1 MQKPQRIGLAVLL
14 SLGVALASSAVGAGK
29 DLEATPQARAYRAL
43 LKAIDAGDYEA
54 YKKCMMAEAARDID
68 SQVKKMG
75 KTPKET
81 MGFFKAMEPTDIQFT
96 SLDVKGKKATL
107 TATGKSDGEINK
119 GTIELAEES
128 GQWKI
133 GKQSWTNAK

>member
-14 SLGVALASSAVGAGK
+14 SLGVAMATFAAGSGK
-29 DLEATPQARAYRAL
+29 DFEATPQARAYRAL

-54 YKKCMMAEAARDID
+54 YKKCMMADAAKDID
-68 SQVKKMG
+68 AQVKQMG
-75 KTPKET
+75 KTPRET
-81 MGFFKAMEPTDIQFT
+81 MGFFKVMEPTDIKFT

-107 TATGKSDGEINK
+107 TATGKSDGEMNK
-119 GTIELAEES
+119 GTIELAEEN
-128 GQWKI
+128 GLWKI

>member
-1 MQKPQRIGLAVLL
+1 MQKPQRIGLAILL
-14 SLGVALASSAVGAGK
+14 SLGVSMAALAAGSGK
-29 DLEATPQARAYRAL
+29 DLEATPQAKAYRAL

-54 YKKCMMAEAARDID
+54 YKKCMMAEAGKDID
-68 SQVKKMG
+68 AQVKQMG

-81 MGFFKAMEPTDIQFT
+81 MGFFKMMEPTDVKFT
-96 SLDVKGKKATL
+96 SLDVKDKKATL
-107 TATGKSDGEINK
+107 SATGKSSGEVNR
-119 GTIELAEES
+119 GTIELAEEN